1 MLHSVFDGHPAV
13 ASNPGLLTLAN
24 DTLASGL
31 AASTRRTYGSAWKK
45 FVGWAVAH
53 SNRKFISI
61 LPASEVT
68 IAMFVIYESAFVGY
82 SSIRTALAAIRSA
95 HIEAGFHSPLQN
107 APLLERVVRSIK
119 RSSSHAPRKMRRPIT
134 TYLLS
139 LLKPLLDLEGSHN
152 DRCFWSAAT
161 AGVFGLLRAGE
172 FLSRSK
178 SVIVLKMRNFS
189 WATVGR
195 SHAIVRL
202 EVSKTDI
209 FREGVDIHLFR
220 NMSRVCPI
228 DAMESYLLQSRVLLT
243 SDGSLFRLED
253 GSTLT
258 RAWMISKMRS
268 LLSRL
273 SLPAASYSGIS
284 FRKGGAMSL
293 HLAGVPTRTIKAMGR
308 WRSDCYRLYIAHSD
322 MDLFEAGKAMAT
334 VDDSHG
340 RLVFGRFDQDNL
352 FLHD

>member
-1 MLHSVFDGHPAV
+1 MLHSIFDGHPAV
-13 ASNPGLLTLAN
+13 VSNPGLLTLAN

-31 AASTRRTYGSAWKK
+31 AASTRKVYGSAWRK
-45 FVGWAVAH
+45 FVNWSVTH
-53 SNRKFISI
+53 SGQGFISI

-68 IAMFVIYESAFVGY
+68 IAMFIIFESAFVGH

-95 HIEAGFHSPLQN
+95 HIEAGFHNPLQN
-107 APLLERVVRSIK
+107 APLLERVVRAVK
-119 RSSSHAPRKMRRPIT
+119 RSDLRTPRMIRRPIT

-139 LLKPLLDLEGSHN
+139 LLKPLLDLQGSHN

-172 FLSRSK
+172 FLSQSK
-178 SVIVLKMRNFS
+178 SKVVLKTRNFT

-195 SHAIVRL
+195 SHGIVRL

-220 NMSRVCPI
+220 NGSQVCPI
-228 DAMESYLLQSRVLLT
+228 EAMESYLQRSNVLLT
-243 SDGSLFRLED
+243 GDGSLFRLED

-258 RAWMISKMRS
+258 RAWMIPRMRS
-268 LLSRL
+268 LLGQL
-273 SLPAASYSGIS
+273 SLPASSYSGIS

-308 WRSDCYRLYIAHSD
+308 WRSECYRLYIAHSD

-334 VDDSHG
+334 VDGSHG
-340 RLVFGRFDQDNL
+340 RLVFGRFDQDSL
-352 FLHD
+352 FLHN